1 MASSQ
6 VAEGASPDEVE
17 REIKESLGLLEGHPK
32 GELITLPGVE
42 LKSFRSATTRPK
54 CAAAIKKPATDRE
67 VNIQPLPVSND
78 TQVNSTAWLKKTLG
92 RLQMVLWLIF
102 VG

>member
-6 VAEGASPDEVE
+6 VAEGAPPDEVE
-17 REIKESLGLLEGHPK
+17 REIKESVGLLEGHPK
-32 GELITLPGVE
+32 GELVTLPGAE
-42 LKSFRSATTRPK
+42 LNSFRSATTRP
-54 CAAAIKKPATDRE
+54 CALQRLKMPATDRE

-78 TQVNSTAWLKKTLG
+78 TQVDSTAW
-92 RLQMVLWLIF
+92 QA